1 MALGNPAVGGSKGD
15 TKTSAKHVV
24 AEMED
29 LRTGVRFPPPPPI
42 QKSTGSRSIT
52 KAAQPPLGGAEA
64 ALHVTLGL
72 IQMLRALCRIAGR
85 RYWFP
90 PIRIAQNLK

>member
-1 MALGNPAVGGSKGD
+1 MALRNPAVGGSKGD

-42 QKSTGSRSIT
+42 VQCKELLFAPVLALVGL
-52 KAAQPPLGGAEA
+52 LG
-64 ALHVTLGL
+64 VTY
-72 IQMLRALCRIAGR
+72 LRVTWYL
-85 RYWFP
+85 
-90 PIRIAQNLK
+90 